1 MCVVGG
7 RRLVVMVVVMVVCRY
22 HLFRNNVFLFC
33 CVMIGVVVCDVVFG
47 FDDFDGMRCCSLP
60 FWKNEFTWFDDDL
73 VNFAKSGSIDDGCQF
88 MMTDSS

>member
-7 RRLVVMVVVMVVCRY
+7 CRVVMVMVVCGH
-22 HLFRNNVFLFC
+22 HLFRNNIFC
-33 CVMIGVVVCDVVFG
+33 CVMIGVVVYDVGFR

-73 VNFAKSGSIDDGCQF
+73 VNLAKSGSIDDGCKF